1 MLKKTCKL
9 SKTKAPCHSD
19 IGMAYG
25 ESMNSK
31 KDPSSEDHAQ
41 KTTATKEQHDPG
53 LSQQLAW
60 RRKLNSH
67 SNILTEFSLTLME
80 KFKLA
85 GLGLRMWRHVQEEV
99 SQGRR
104 PIINPFN
111 NEAKDSCHG
120 VPLGGMGAGSIG
132 RGYRGDFRRW
142 QLIPGSCDEAPILAN
157 QFSVFVSRQ
166 GEKNYASVLF
176 PGCPKELKQNQNSG
190 ILSWDWNLDGQH
202 STYHALFPRAWTV
215 YDGEPDPELK
225 ITSRQISPFIPHNYK
240 ESSLP
245 VAVFSYTL
253 KNTGKTTANVSLLF
267 TWTNS
272 IGGKSEFSGG
282 HVNSSMMTEDGV
294 QGALLHHRTAKDL
307 PPVTF
312 AIASQQ
318 TSDVSVSVCPS
329 FSISGSNSKFSA
341 RDMWS
346 QIKEHGS
353 FDENTCGTPSPPSE
367 QGASI
372 GAAVAASVVVP
383 PHGEK
388 IVTFALAWDNPE
400 VSFPS
405 GKSYNRRYT
414 KFYGADGN
422 AATKLVRDALIEY
435 QNWESAIES
444 WQNPILQD
452 DKLPTWYRATLFNE
466 LYYLVSGGT
475 LWTDGL
481 PAIQDREKSTQKSFS
496 NRIATY
502 GGINNKSA
510 RVQDALP
517 FGNIELEKH
526 IVQSQ
531 KIENAEEDSLATS
544 GNVVDLTSM
553 KILDKMGAI
562 LSEMH
567 SPSTSNSAFGPSLL
581 NDKEENIG
589 QFLYL
594 EGIEYLMW
602 NTYDV
607 HFYASFAL
615 LMLFPKLELSIQ
627 RDFAAAVLMHDAE
640 KVKFLFEG
648 ECGVRKVLGA
658 VPHDLGLDDPWCE
671 LNAYNVHDSSRWKDL
686 NPKFVLQ
693 VYRDMVATGDK
704 SFARAVWPS
713 VYIAMAYMDQFDKDK
728 DGMIENEGFPDQ
740 TYDAWS
746 VSGVSAYC
754 GGLWVA
760 ALQAAAAMAD
770 EVDDKASGEH
780 FRAKFHKAKA
790 VYEKLWNGSYFN
802 YDNSNSSFSTSIQ
815 ADQLAGQWYARA
827 SGLAP
832 IVDDWKAQSAL
843 EKVYQFNVMKVNN
856 GKLGAVNGM
865 QPDGK
870 IDTSAMQSREIWTGV
885 TYGVAATMIQEGM
898 VKQAFTT
905 ARGVFE
911 ASWSENGLGYSFQ
924 TPESWDSDGRYRSL
938 AYMRPLAIWAMQ
950 WALAPPKHI
959 REVPWPCMKSDG
971 VYPHHIGLLKVAE
984 ALRLI
989 SGTKVKRDRGFQSRY
1004 DCTRRRKPM

>member
-1 MLKKTCKL
+1 
-9 SKTKAPCHSD
+9 
-19 IGMAYG
+19 MAHG
-25 ESMNSK
+25 ESVDTNR
-31 KDPSSEDHAQ
+31 DPSSEDHAQ
-41 KTTATKEQHDPG
+41 KTTTPVEEHDPG
-53 LSQQLAW
+53 LPQQLAW
-60 RRKLNSH
+60 HRKLSDRT
-67 SNILTEFSLTLME
+67 NILTEFTLSLME

-85 GLGLRMWRHVQEEV
+85 GLGWRIWRHIQEEI
-99 SQGRR
+99 SQERT
-104 PIINPFN
+104 PIFN
-111 NEAKDSCHG
+111 FFNREAKDSSHG

-132 RGYRGDFRRW
+132 RGYRGEFRRW
-142 QLIPGSCDEAPILAN
+142 QLIPGSCDEAPIIAN

-166 GEKNYASVLF
+166 GKKNYASVLF
-176 PGCPKELKQNQNSG
+176 PGCPDEVKQNQNSG
-190 ILSWDWNLDGQH
+190 ISSWDWNLDGQH
-202 STYHALFPRAWTV
+202 STYHALFPRAWTI
-215 YDGEPDPELK
+215 YDGEPDPELN
-225 ITSRQISPFIPHNYK
+225 ISCRQISPFIPHNYK

-245 VAVFSYTL
+245 VAVFAYTL
-253 KNTGKTTANVSLLF
+253 KNTGKTTANVNLLF

-282 HVNSSMMTEDGV
+282 HVNSSMRTEDGV
-294 QGALLHHRTAKDL
+294 QGVLLHHRTAKDL

-312 AIASQQ
+312 AIASLQ
-318 TSDVSVSVCPS
+318 TSDVSVSVCPC
-329 FSISGSNSKFSA
+329 FSISESNSNLSA
-341 RDMWS
+341 RDMWA

-383 PHGEK
+383 PHGK
-388 IVTFALAWDNPE
+388 KTVTFALAWDSPE
-400 VSFPS
+400 VRFQS
-405 GKSYNRRYT
+405 GKSYKRRYT

-422 AATKLVRDALIEY
+422 AATNLVRDALIEHR
-435 QNWESAIES
+435 NWESAIES
-444 WQNPILQD
+444 WQRPILQD
-452 DKLPTWYRATLFNE
+452 DKLPVWYRVTLFNE

-481 PAIQDREKSTQKSFS
+481 PAIQDREKATEKSFS
-496 NRIATY
+496 NGMATSE
-502 GGINNKSA
+502 GINKKSA
-510 RVQDALP
+510 IVHDVLP

-531 KIENAEEDSLATS
+531 KMEDANEDSLATL
-544 GNVVDLTSM
+544 GHGVDATSM
-553 KILDKMGAI
+553 KILDKMAAI

-567 SPSTSNSAFGPSLL
+567 NPSTSNSAFGPSLL

-658 VPHDLGLDDPWCE
+658 VPHDLGLHDPWCE
-671 LNAYNVHDSSRWKDL
+671 LNAYNIHDSSRWKDL

-693 VYRDMVATGDK
+693 VYRDVVATGDK
-704 SFARAVWPS
+704 SFAHAVWPS
-713 VYIAMAYMDQFDKDK
+713 VYMAMAYMDQFDKDK

-746 VSGVSAYC
+746 VTGVSAYS
-754 GGLWVA
+754 GGLWLA

-770 EVDDKASGEH
+770 EVGDKASGKH
-780 FRAKFHKAKA
+780 FRAKFQKAKT

-802 YDNSNSSFSTSIQ
+802 YDSSNSSCSTSIQ

-832 IVDDWKAQSAL
+832 IVDDGKAQTAL

-870 IDTSAMQSREIWTGV
+870 IDMSAMQSREIWTGV
-885 TYGVAATMIQEGM
+885 TYGVAATMIHEGM
-898 VKQAFTT
+898 VEQAFAT

-911 ASWSENGLGYSFQ
+911 SSWSKNGLGYSFQ
-924 TPESWDSDGRYRSL
+924 TPESWDAYGNYRSL
-938 AYMRPLAIWAMQ
+938 CYMRPLAIWAMQ
-950 WALAPPKHI
+950 WALVPPIHI
-959 REVPWPCMKSDG
+959 REVPQPCMKSDG
-971 VYPHHIGLLKVAE
+971 FYPHHIGFSKVAE

-989 SGTKVKRDRGFQSRY
+989 SGSKVKSARGFLQFLY
-1004 DCTRRRKPM
+1004 DCTCRRKRL